1 MDDFSRRWLIS
12 LDGIVVYLYMSVAK
26 NGAVAVSI
34 ANQTKNKA
42 EPKTFYDRDTM
53 P

>member
-1 MDDFSRRWLIS
+1 MTSSNIYAS
-12 LDGIVVYLYMSVAK
+12 LYILMSVAK
-26 NGAVAVSI
+26 NGVGGVSI
-34 ANQTKNKA
+34 ANQTKDKA

>member
-1 MDDFSRRWLIS
+1 
-12 LDGIVVYLYMSVAK
+12 MSVAK
-26 NGAVAVSI
+26 KEVDRGKLE
-34 ANQTKNKA
+34 NQTKDKA